1 MRGFMKTFLSAFIFV
16 AMFTSGFYFFNLHKD
31 DFPSVGRDPA
41 AVQGSYDLSNL
52 SGETLAV
59 AVRNRLLKG
68 MDVQK
73 TTELV
78 SIEVGNFV
86 FTTTQGTRKF
96 ACEEFD
102 KIAVSFVAEGASVA
116 GEKPFMTLKGKCQ
129 NDIDLSRILPMQ
141 VPLAVFAMETPADG
155 EFQTSGPLSVEVSL
169 KHMPDHWPKTWVL
182 HSVELFKS
190 QNTEKLVVNQSDV
203 TQILGRPVVLTF

>member
-1 MRGFMKTFLSAFIFV
+1 MKTFLSAFTFV
-16 AMFTSGFYFFNLHKD
+16 AMFASGFYFFNLHKD

-41 AVQGSYDLSNL
+41 AVHGSYDLSNL
-52 SGETLAV
+52 SGESLTV

-73 TTELV
+73 NSELISV
-78 SIEVGNFV
+78 EVGNFI
-86 FTTTQGTRKF
+86 FTATDGTRKF

-102 KIAVSFVAEGASVA
+102 KIAVTFVAEGASVA
-116 GEKPFMTLKGKCQ
+116 GEKPFMTLKGNCQ

-141 VPLAVFAMETPADG
+141 VPLKVLAMETPADG
-155 EFQTSGPLSVEVSL
+155 EFQTSGPLSVEVNL

-190 QNTEKLVVNQSDV
+190 ENTEKLVVNQSDV
-203 TQILGRPVVLTF
+203 NQVLGRPVVVSF

>member
-1 MRGFMKTFLSAFIFV
+1 MKTFLSAFIFV
-16 AMFTSGFYFFNLHKD
+16 AMFASGFYFFNLHKD

-41 AVQGSYDLSNL
+41 AIHGSYDLSNL
-52 SGETLAV
+52 SGENLSV

-73 TTELV
+73 TAE
-78 SIEVGNFV
+78 SISVEVGNFV
-86 FTTTQGTRKF
+86 FTASDGTRKF

-102 KIAVSFVAEGASVA
+102 KIAVTFVAEGASVA

-141 VPLAVFAMETPADG
+141 IPLNVFVMETPADG
-155 EFQTSGPLSVEVSL
+155 EFQTSGPLNVEVNL

-190 QNTEKLVVNQSDV
+190 ANTEKLVVNQSDV
-203 TQILGRPVVLTF
+203 TQILGKPVVLTF